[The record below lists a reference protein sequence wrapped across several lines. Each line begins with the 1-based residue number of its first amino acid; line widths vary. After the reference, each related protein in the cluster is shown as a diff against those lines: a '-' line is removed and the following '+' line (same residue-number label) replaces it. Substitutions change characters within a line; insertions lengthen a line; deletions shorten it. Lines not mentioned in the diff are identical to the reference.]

1 MDTEWN
7 NLTLGPPDSKAYRT
21 RYNQKENKWRYIRC
35 GQCKRGLGKLFAIGE
50 QAIDGIV
57 EFYFDSLHMNEVGHK
72 IMADIFYEFLMN
84 NTSYCSKIK

>member
-1 MDTEWN
+1 MGNVREDWAN
-7 NLTLGPPDSKAYRT
+7 CS
-21 RYNQKENKWRYIRC
+21 Q
-35 GQCKRGLGKLFAIGE
+35 IGE